1 MIYYFKGGVSM
12 AKIKTKDDTYEVAV
26 AREQWVVQ
34 ANKMIQKSRFEL
46 SFAEQRIIKYAIS
59 LIKPDSHTLSYE
71 FNIRDYAKICG
82 LDSDQGVLYQ
92 DTRSVLKEIS
102 DRSWWIEQEDGSE
115 VLVRWI
121 VKAKMTKRSGKV
133 TLVFDEDMM
142 PYLLDFRENYTQYQL
157 INTLAMKSIYS
168 VRIYE
173 LLISLSWRAKSY
185 KNKVWVESLNLD
197 ILKKRLNVHDL
208 LTYNN
213 FAAFER
219 RVLKMAQQE
228 INKYTDIEINYTPIK
243 QGRKVVD
250 VEFQIRHRDNMEK
263 SLVAYHNSKILN
275 V

>member
-1 MIYYFKGGVSM
+1 M